1 MPLQEVCLDM
11 GLSSGISSHLQEE
24 QARFCHLAHGTS
36 ELVRPL
42 ASSSATTL
50 RCELLQDGGY
60 VHSLATER

>member
-1 MPLQEVCLDM
+1 M
-11 GLSSGISSHLQEE
+11 GLSSGISSHLKEE
-24 QARFCHLAHGTS
+24 KARICHLAHGSS
-36 ELVRPL
+36 ELARPL